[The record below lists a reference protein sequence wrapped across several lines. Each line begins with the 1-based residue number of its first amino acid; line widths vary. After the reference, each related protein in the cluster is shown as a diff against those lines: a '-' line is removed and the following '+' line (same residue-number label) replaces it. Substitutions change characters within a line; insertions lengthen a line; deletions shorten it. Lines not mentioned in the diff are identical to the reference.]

1 MCSARV
7 VAGTSYPPSTHT
19 PWREGPAAGL
29 DVACALV
36 LPRLCYPPSPLP
48 PPPVHPP
55 FHIPIPHPTHL
66 TPHLLL
72 SSEQSQPAVAC
83 AILCLVSNNRQRT
96 AAYKYPASPRLAAAF
111 PNLDPST
118 VSVSASGT
126 ARPLHGPH
134 HQALG
139 CDRETDICCSI
150 DTAKCPPRS
159 PPIRS
164 LPPSFA
170 SLQSPTYSS
179 NCPTRSRSRSRSRLP
194 RGLEARPRR
203 SGLDPDACA

>member
-7 VAGTSYPPSTHT
+7 VAGTSYSPSTHT
-19 PWREGPAAGL
+19 LEGGTSSWARL
-29 DVACALV
+29 CVHTCSSKVV
-36 LPRLCYPPSPLP
+36 LPPLP
-48 PPPVHPP
+48 PPPVHPR

-72 SSEQSQPAVAC
+72 SSEQSQPAVPC
-83 AILCLVSNNRQRT
+83 AILCLVFNNHQRI

-150 DTAKCPPRS
+150 DTAKCPPR
-159 PPIRS
+159 PPPSRS
-164 LPPSFA
+164 LPPSLA
-170 SLQSPTYSS
+170 SLQSPTTSS
-179 NCPTRSRSRSRSRLP
+179 NCPTRSRSRSP

-203 SGLDPDACA
+203 PGLDPDACA